1 LSPEYLTVF
10 IAPSQVLAVRSR
22 GTNSTSAVSEKR
34 VFASN
39 SVPDDN
45 AWIGS
50 VAAFDVALRELPCR
64 RVRVILSSHFT
75 QYQLLPWRAD
85 LNDEE
90 EELAYARVALA
101 ETYGDVVAG
110 WSVRLSDDPPGAVRV
125 VAAVDNALLAALQ
138 KSATATNA
146 RVVSVQPALTA
157 ATNSW
162 REHFGADRSAWLVV
176 HEEGRLCLA
185 LIEAGQWRWLRSVRV
200 GADWAENLPEL
211 IEREV
216 LLAGVESMV
225 AEVLVFA
232 PASPELAVR
241 AGTRLPFRSLR
252 LEARDGF
259 SPLSDGPF
267 GLALIG

>member
-1 LSPEYLTVF
+1 LSPEFLTVF
-10 IAPSQVLAVRSR
+10 IAPSQVLAVRGR
-22 GTNSTSAVSEKR
+22 GTSGAVSEKR
-34 VFASN
+34 VFEST

-45 AWIGS
+45 AWIGA
-50 VAAFDVALRELPCR
+50 VAAFEAALREFVCR

-75 QYQLLPWRAD
+75 QYQLLPWRDD

-90 EELAYARVALA
+90 EELAYARVALT
-101 ETYGDVVAG
+101 ETYGEIVSG

-125 VAAVDNALLAALQ
+125 VAAVDNALLAALE
-138 KSATATNA
+138 KAAIAAKA
-146 RVVSVQPALTA
+146 RVVSVKPALTA

-162 REHFGADRSAWLVV
+162 REHFGADRAAWLAV

-185 LIEAGQWRWLRSVRV
+185 LIEGGQWRWLRSVRV
-200 GADWAENLPEL
+200 GTDWAERLPEL
-211 IEREV
+211 VEREI
-216 LLAGVESMV
+216 LLAGVESLV

-232 PASPELAVR
+232 PASPELSIR

-259 SPLSDGPF
+259 SPLSDGVF

>member
-1 LSPEYLTVF
+1 LSPEFLTVF
-10 IAPSQVLAVRSR
+10 LSPSQVLAVLGR
-22 GTNSTSAVSEKR
+22 GANGGVTEKR
-34 VFASN
+34 VYAS
-39 SVPDDN
+39 STVHDDN
-45 AWIGS
+45 AWLGA
-50 VAAFDVALRELPCR
+50 VAGFDAALRDFACR

-75 QYQLLPWRAD
+75 QYQLLPWRDD

-90 EELAYARVALA
+90 EELAYARVALT

-110 WSVRLSDDPPGAVRV
+110 WSVRLSDDPPGELRV
-125 VAAVDNALLAALQ
+125 VAAVDGALLAALD
-138 KSATATNA
+138 KSALTVKA
-146 RVVSVQPALTA
+146 RIVSVRPALTA

-185 LIEAGQWRWLRSVRV
+185 LIEGGRWRWLRSVRV
-200 GADWAENLPEL
+200 GSDWAADLPDL
-211 IEREV
+211 IEREI
-216 LLAGVESMV
+216 LLAGVENLV
-225 AEVLVFA
+225 GEVLVFA

-252 LEARDGF
+252 LEPREGF
-259 SPLSDGPF
+259 SPVSDGLF

>member
-1 LSPEYLTVF
+1 LSPEILTVF

-22 GTNSTSAVSEKR
+22 GANGSVTEKR
-34 VFASN
+34 VYASK

-45 AWIGS
+45 AWVGS
-50 VAAFDVALRELPCR
+50 VAAFEVALRELASR

-75 QYQLLPWRAD
+75 QYQLLSWREDLAD
-85 LNDEE
+85 DE
-90 EELAYARVALA
+90 EELAYARVTLT

-125 VAAVDNALLAALQ
+125 IAAVDNALLTALQ
-138 KSATATNA
+138 KTAAGANA
-146 RVVSVQPALTA
+146 RIDSVKPALTA

-162 REHFGADRSAWLVV
+162 REHFAADRSAWLVV

-185 LIEAGQWRWLRSVRV
+185 LIEAGRWRWLRSVRV
-200 GADWAENLPEL
+200 GPDWAERLPEL
-211 IEREV
+211 IEREI
-216 LLAGVESMV
+216 LLAGVESMA

-232 PASPELAVR
+232 PASPDLAIR

-252 LEARDGF
+252 LEPRDGF
-259 SPLSDGPF
+259 SPLSDGLF

>member
-1 LSPEYLTVF
+1 LSPEILTVF
-10 IAPSQVLAVRSR
+10 VAPSQVLAVRSR
-22 GTNSTSAVSEKR
+22 GVNGAVTEKR
-34 VFASN
+34 IFAST

-45 AWIGS
+45 AWIGAV
-50 VAAFDVALRELPCR
+50 VAFEAALREFSCK

-75 QYQLLPWRAD
+75 QYQLLPWRED
-85 LNDEE
+85 LNDED
-90 EELAYARVALA
+90 EELAYARVALT

-110 WSVRLSDDPPGAVRV
+110 WSVRLSDDPPGSCRV
-125 VAAVDNALLAALQ
+125 VAAVDSALLAALE
-138 KSATATNA
+138 KSALAANA
-146 RVVSVQPALTA
+146 RIGSVQPALTA

-162 REHFGADRSAWLVV
+162 REHFGADRSAWLAV

-185 LIEAGQWRWLRSVRV
+185 LIEAGRWRWLRSVRV
-200 GADWAENLPEL
+200 GADWAERLPEL
-211 IEREV
+211 VEREV
-216 LLAGVESMV
+216 LLAGVESLL

-259 SPLSDGPF
+259 SPLSDGVF